1 MEILSDSSE
10 ERVELMMYLMHFVER
25 RIQMK
30 GSMCPIEEEVLNKVD
45 DKDLSKD
52 FPETRKILKP

>member
-10 ERVELMMYLMHFVER
+10 ERVELMMYLMHFVKR
-25 RIQMK
+25 RKQMK

>member
-10 ERVELMMYLMHFVER
+10 ERVELMMNLMHFVKC

-52 FPETRKILKP
+52 FPEARKILKP

>member
-10 ERVELMMYLMHFVER
+10 ERVELMMYLMHFVKR

-52 FPETRKILKP
+52 FPEARKILKP